1 MHPSTPGS
9 GLLGPAGPP
18 LGFCWCGPAT
28 GTRAWRASRSLS
40 QRAAPPCPRWV
51 FAGAPGACRLT
62 RSYCDRASRGLR
74 VGLWCP
80 TLETRQPREG
90 SHPPSPAPGLC
101 GHCRCHLGP
110 RPTPGAAQK
119 SRVKGHVHLKGDSGQ
134 TSPGGSGPARPAEG
148 SRGRGLPRVRALG
161 GTASPAPGGADA
173 PGARRLLHAAPAA
186 PPPGAAGC
194 GASRLP
200 GRPPPDLRHRSAAA
214 GAPRPAPSRVSRRAA
229 SFLQRWQSPR
239 AVRFVNRWFSAH
251 PPCGRF
257 APLPGLAASWSSW
270 GSQSPGSGSARPRAE
285 RAVAA
290 PPARGGRTQA
300 QCPGRAFPVLVFKK
314 REVEKWLILFNFGG
328 LVPALGGGC
337 PQGAPRRS
345 AGSPFAAPLGD
356 PGVLGSPESP
366 GRGGACFLWAVAS
379 AAGLPHPRVPA
390 PRAGQRLR
398 VAWGPGR
405 AHHAPGPLIVS

>member
-1 MHPSTPGS
+1 M
-9 GLLGPAGPP
+9 
-18 LGFCWCGPAT
+18 
-28 GTRAWRASRSLS
+28 
-40 QRAAPPCPRWV
+40 
-51 FAGAPGACRLT
+51 
-62 RSYCDRASRGLR
+62 
-74 VGLWCP
+74 
-80 TLETRQPREG
+80 
-90 SHPPSPAPGLC
+90 
-101 GHCRCHLGP
+101 
-110 RPTPGAAQK
+110 
-119 SRVKGHVHLKGDSGQ
+119 
-134 TSPGGSGPARPAEG
+134 
-148 SRGRGLPRVRALG
+148 
-161 GTASPAPGGADA
+161 
-173 PGARRLLHAAPAA
+173 
-186 PPPGAAGC
+186 
-194 GASRLP
+194 
-200 GRPPPDLRHRSAAA
+200 
-214 GAPRPAPSRVSRRAA
+214 
-229 SFLQRWQSPR
+229 
-239 AVRFVNRWFSAH
+239 RFVNRWFSAH

-356 PGVLGSPESP
+356 PGVLGSPEPPGWGSRP
-366 GRGGACFLWAVAS
+366 GRGRACFLWAVAS

>member
-1 MHPSTPGS
+1 MAS
-9 GLLGPAGPP
+9 GGQQRTGPPAGQ
-18 LGFCWCGPAT
+18 GP
-28 GTRAWRASRSLS
+28 GRDSL
-40 QRAAPPCPRWV
+40 
-51 FAGAPGACRLT
+51 AC
-62 RSYCDRASRGLR
+62 SRGR
-74 VGLWCP
+74 RRPAG
-80 TLETRQPREG
+80 
-90 SHPPSPAPGLC
+90 SPAPARGSCRASAGRRWLWGLPS
-101 GHCRCHLGP
+101 P
-110 RPTPGAAQK
+110 RPAAT
-119 SRVKGHVHLKGDSGQ
+119 G
-134 TSPGGSGPARPAEG
+134 
-148 SRGRGLPRVRALG
+148 
-161 GTASPAPGGADA
+161 
-173 PGARRLLHAAPAA
+173 
-186 PPPGAAGC
+186 PPPPL
-194 GASRLP
+194 SRC
-200 GRPPPDLRHRSAAA
+200 RSPPPT
-214 GAPRPAPSRVSRRAA
+214 APSRVSRRAA
-229 SFLQRWQSPR
+229 SFLQPWQSPR

-270 GSQSPGSGSARPRAE
+270 GPQSPGSGSARPRAE

-356 PGVLGSPESP
+356 PGVLGSPEPPGWGSRP
-366 GRGGACFLWAVAS
+366 GRGRACFLWAVAS

-405 AHHAPGPLIVS
+405 AHHAPGPLIVP